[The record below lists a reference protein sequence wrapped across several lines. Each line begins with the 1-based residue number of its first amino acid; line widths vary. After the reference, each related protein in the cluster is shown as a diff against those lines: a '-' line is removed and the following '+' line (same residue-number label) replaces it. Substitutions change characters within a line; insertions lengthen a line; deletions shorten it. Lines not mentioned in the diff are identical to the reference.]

1 MLKAGVEV
9 IANADGAE
17 SLDCGGSDNEAGR
30 IFELSTVRKIGFD
43 LLAVSEG
50 VVDILVEL
58 EVSNTLTA
66 TEFAEQTSY
75 SDLVNLVNTT
85 RYRKTVVD
93 TSIPGFKYGRIKA
106 TGQGANAA
114 GNTLTG
120 TLNLI
125 REEE

>member
-1 MLKAGVEV
+1 MFKDGVETL
-9 IANADGAE
+9 ANADGTL
-17 SLDCGGSDNEAGR
+17 SLDCGGSDNEASR

-50 VVDILVEL
+50 IVDVLVEL
-58 EVSNTLTA
+58 EVSNSLTA
-66 TEFAEQTSY
+66 TEFAEQTGY
-75 SDLVNLVNTT
+75 TDIVNLLNTT
-85 RYRKTVVD
+85 RYRKTIVD
-93 TSIPGFKYGRIKA
+93 ASIPGFKYGRLKA
-106 TGQGANAA
+106 TGQNSNAA

>member
-1 MLKAGVEV
+1 MFKDGVETL
-9 IANADGAE
+9 ANADGTL
-17 SLDCGGSDNEAGR
+17 SLDCGGSDNEASR

-50 VVDILVEL
+50 IVDVLVEL
-58 EVSNTLTA
+58 EVSNSLTA
-66 TEFAEQTSY
+66 TEFAEQTGY
-75 SDLVNLVNTT
+75 TDIVNLLNTT
-85 RYRKTVVD
+85 RYRKTIVD
-93 TSIPGFKYGRIKA
+93 ASIPGFKYGRLKA
-106 TGQGANAA
+106 TGQNLNAA

>member
-58 EVSNTLTA
+58 EVSNTLTDA
-66 TEFAEQTSY
+66 QFDEETSY
-75 SDLVNLVNTT
+75 SDIVNLLSTT
-85 RYRKTVVD
+85 RNRKTVVD
-93 TSIPGFKYGRIKA
+93 ANIPGFKYGRIKA
-106 TGQGANAA
+106 TGQGSNAA